1 MSPTIDEPKLRLDK
15 IGLKLTSAQGAVHT
29 VFEGIDVSIDKG
41 SFVSVIGPSG
51 CGKTS
56 ILNVIAGLVKPT
68 FGQVLVDGERVLGPS
83 PQRGVVFQQY
93 ALFPWLTVRKNIEFG
108 IRMAGGSTAI
118 QKEVS
123 DSLLERMGLE
133 QWENA
138 FPKELS
144 GGMKQRVALAR
155 AYAVAPD
162 ILLMDE
168 PFGALDSETRVRL
181 QDELVSMWFDR
192 RTTVVFITHDI
203 EEAIFLAQRV
213 LVMGGTPGQI
223 VNDVSVDLPHPRS
236 SDVRVTEEFG
246 EIRRKLW
253 SALHDGQWQQSFL
266 SHSDG
271 VQRKPTNKSN

>member
-68 FGQVLVDGERVLGPS
+68 SGQVLVDGERVLGPS

-108 IRMAGGSTAI
+108 IRMAGGSTAV

-123 DSLLERMGLE
+123 DSLLARMGLE
-133 QWENA
+133 KWENA

-181 QDELVSMWFDR
+181 QDELVSMWFDQ

-213 LVMGGTPGQI
+213 LVMG
-223 VNDVSVDLPHPRS
+223 
-236 SDVRVTEEFG
+236 
-246 EIRRKLW
+246 
-253 SALHDGQWQQSFL
+253 
-266 SHSDG
+266 
-271 VQRKPTNKSN
+271 

>member
-1 MSPTIDEPKLRLDK
+1 MTQNVSKLHLDRV
-15 IGLKLTSAQGAVHT
+15 GLQLISAQGVPHAV
-29 VFEGIDVSIDKG
+29 FDGIDVNIDEG
-41 SFVSVIGPSG
+41 SFVSIIGPSG

-68 FGQVLVDGERVLGPS
+68 SGQVLMDGEKVQGPS

-108 IRMAGGSTAI
+108 IRMAGGAVALR
-118 QKEVS
+118 KKAA
-123 DSLLERMGLE
+123 DLLLEQMGLT

-155 AYAVAPD
+155 AYAVAPEV
-162 ILLMDE
+162 LLMDE

-192 RTTVVFITHDI
+192 RTTIVFITHDI
-203 EEAIFLAQRV
+203 DEAIFLSQRV
-213 LVMGGTPGQI
+213 LVMGGAPGQI
-223 VNDVSVDLPHPRS
+223 VNDVPVNLPHPRS

-246 EIRRKLW
+246 DIRRVLW
-253 SALHDGQWQQSFL
+253 SALHDKNGKKTPSFT
-266 SHSDG
+266 SS
-271 VQRKPTNKSN
+271 VSPIIKSN